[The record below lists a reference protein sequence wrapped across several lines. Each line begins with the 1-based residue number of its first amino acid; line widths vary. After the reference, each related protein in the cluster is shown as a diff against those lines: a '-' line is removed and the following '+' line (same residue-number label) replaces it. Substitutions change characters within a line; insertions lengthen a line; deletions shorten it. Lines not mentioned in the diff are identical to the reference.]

1 MLYKNDFISKWTTYF
16 LKFLFF
22 SIYFTVLLLC
32 LFSFRI
38 DYAYK
43 LGISNYNFIW
53 LTFGMMSLVLG
64 ILVLKNIKINK
75 KLFKLLPLIVLLF
88 QLVLLS
94 SYYFITNWDALEIFN
109 NAFELANKNFSNLNN
124 DYYSMYPNNIF
135 ITVIYSKLIEWATFF
150 GHSDDSLFFI
160 LSIQSIINVITG
172 ILIYIVTKKITQN
185 QMLSCIAYLFY
196 IILLWFSP
204 WTSIPYS
211 DSFGLFFPILMLYL
225 YVMESS
231 NVFLNYLR
239 VAFIVFVSIIGYAIK
254 PHSIILAI
262 GLVIITLFVKNIKF
276 SKLLLIIGIIVVTA
290 FSTRFLV
297 TSVNNNA
304 GFSLNPEAEMTYHHF
319 FKMGLNTVTDGG
331 YSAKDFYESTGIKNK
346 NERQKNDIA
355 IAKERI
361 RVFGVWGLVKHQIK
375 KTLNNFNDGTFAW
388 GREGSFFFEIFENDS
403 FIAMLTRN
411 LYYDTGQYRHIFEG
425 ITQTL
430 WIVILV
436 LILGTVFY
444 NTNENKEVVILLWI
458 TLIGVFLFESLF
470 ESRARYIY
478 TYSPLFI
485 VLSVI
490 GLQTI
495 FQKLDKFPLLVKFR
509 GLGEKNEQ
517 K

>member
-1 MLYKNDFISKWTTYF
+1 MLYKIDFISKWTTYF

-43 LGISNYNFIW
+43 LGISDYNLIW
-53 LTFGMMSLVLG
+53 LTFGMLSLILV

-75 KLFKLLPLIVLLF
+75 KLFKLLPLILFLL

-94 SYYFITNWDALEIFN
+94 SYFFITNWDALEIFN
-109 NAFELANKNFSNLNN
+109 NAVELANKNFSNLNN

-135 ITVIYSKLIEWATFF
+135 ITVIYSKLIEWATFL
-150 GHSDDSLFFI
+150 GYSEDSLFFI
-160 LSIQSIINVITG
+160 LSIQSVINVITG
-172 ILIYIVTKKITQN
+172 ILIYTVTKKITQN

-276 SKLLLIIGIIVVTA
+276 SKLLLTIGIVIVTA
-290 FSTRFLV
+290 FCTRLFV

-331 YSAKDFYESTGIKNK
+331 YSAKDFYESTGINNK

-361 RVFGVWGLVKHQIK
+361 RVFGGWGLVKHQIK

-411 LYYDTGQYRHIFEG
+411 LYYDTGQYRYIFEG

-430 WIVILV
+430 WIVILM

-444 NTNENKEVVILLWI
+444 NTSENKEVVILLWI

-478 TYSPLFI
+478 TYSPVFI

-495 FQKLDKFPLLVKFR
+495 FQKLDKLPLLMKFR